1 MNNYYLPPVGDK
13 WSSRTDEIYI
23 GKWYLSRDVNGNI
36 WITDTETNEG
46 GQFNESDLE
55 DLVTKFFKENF

>member
-1 MNNYYLPPVGDK
+1 MNNYYLPPVGDN
-13 WSSRTDEIYI
+13 WVSRMDEIYI

-55 DLVTKFFKENF
+55 DLVTKFFRENF

>member
-1 MNNYYLPPVGDK
+1 M
-13 WSSRTDEIYI
+13 DEIYI

-55 DLVTKFFKENF
+55 DLVTKFFRENF